1 MHPVQVG
8 SLHTSKSIFAL
19 MVETGTFP
27 LMKAS
32 PGWTDLG
39 LRGANGYIMPVTC

>member
-1 MHPVQVG
+1 MCPVQVG

-27 LMKAS
+27 LKKAS
-32 PGWTDLG
+32 PGWTG
-39 LRGANGYIMPVTC
+39 FGVKGS

>member
-1 MHPVQVG
+1 MRPVQVG

-19 MVETGTFP
+19 MLETGS

-32 PGWTDLG
+32 PGWMG
-39 LRGANGYIMPVTC
+39 FGVKGS